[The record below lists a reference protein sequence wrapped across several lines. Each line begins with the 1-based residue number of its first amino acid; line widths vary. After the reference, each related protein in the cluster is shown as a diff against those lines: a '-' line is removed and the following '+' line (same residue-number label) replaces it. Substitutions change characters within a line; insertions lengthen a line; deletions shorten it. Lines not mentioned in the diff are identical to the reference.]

1 MHKSE
6 FQMAEPRV
14 QRVDAKTIDVTRMIW
29 LLIKEIQVEFLSGF
43 QNYFVPMTLSNHSFF
58 FSFFWTR
65 MSKNIIVSSFHWK
78 YLFQICVFTFIDW
91 TIPRSYT
98 V

>member
-58 FSFFWTR
+58 FFLFLNQNVKKYYSF
-65 MSKNIIVSSFHWK
+65 IIPLEIFISNLCLYFHR
-78 YLFQICVFTFIDW
+78 LN
-91 TIPRSYT
+91 YT
-98 V
+98 